1 MPTYRIQW
9 DSLNVNDLD
18 AVRFRR
24 YVARHVLTDHNVDLT
39 DDYSG
44 CDCEPDAAR
53 EHKQA
58 VQRAYEDGTW
68 WSEWT

>member
-9 DSLNVNDLD
+9 DSLGVTDLD

-24 YVARHVLTDHNVDLT
+24 YVARHVLTDHDVELT
-39 DDYSG
+39 DEYSG
-44 CDCEPDAAR
+44 CDCELDAAR

-58 VQRAYEDGTW
+58 VQQAFGDGIW
-68 WSEWT
+68 RRC